1 MQPNK
6 TKIALII
13 GAMYLGVSG
22 ASMAATG
29 TFDITV
35 TTIADV
41 TLEERAILNFGTNIF
56 TTAGTCLMTGSGNS
70 EALMQVDTAS
80 AATATSTVATTYGAL
95 SGGGCVTGSN
105 LGTPGL
111 YRISGATGTAVN
123 ITMSNATGTGWSFSP
138 TSAFAA
144 NYNAGTATGDDTVT
158 AMTATTTNVRSLA
171 ATADGTDAVTDGQ
184 LVFAVGGLLTVSSTL
199 TASLAYNA
207 PFVVSVV
214 Y

>member
-56 TTAGTCLMTGSGNS
+56 TTAGTCLMNGAGNAESIMQIDSATG
-70 EALMQVDTAS
+70 
-80 AATATSTVATTYGAL
+80 AAPTTVATTYGAL

-111 YRISGATGTAVN
+111 YRISGATGTTVN

-138 TSAFAA
+138 TSAFAG
-144 NYNAGTATGDDTVT
+144 NYNTGTATEDDTVT

-171 ATADGTDAVTDGQ
+171 AVADGTDAVVDGQ

-199 TASLAYNA
+199 TASQAYTA

>member
-29 TFDITV
+29 SFDITV

-41 TLEERAILNFGTNIF
+41 VLEERAILNFGTNIF

-70 EALMQVDTAS
+70 ETLMQVDTS
-80 AATATSTVATTYGAL
+80 TAAVATTTVATTYGAL
-95 SGGGCVTGSN
+95 SGGGCVTGNN

-111 YRISGATGTAVN
+111 YRITGATGTTVN

-138 TSAFAA
+138 TSAFAG
-144 NYNAGTATGDDTVT
+144 NYGATTGDDTVT
-158 AMTATTTNVRSLA
+158 AMTATTTNVRALA
-171 ATADGTDAVTDGQ
+171 AAADGTDAVVDGQ

-199 TASLAYNA
+199 TASQAYNA

>member
-70 EALMQVDTAS
+70 ETLMQVDVGTTV
-80 AATATSTVATTYGAL
+80 AATTVATTYGAL

-144 NYNAGTATGDDTVT
+144 NYNAGTAASDDTVT

-171 ATADGTDAVTDGQ
+171 AAADGIDAVVDGQ